1 MNGKENKG
9 LIDRYV
15 AAVGQR
21 LPSKIRADVERELH
35 SSLLDAVEDQ
45 AREVGGSA
53 DEALVKTILREM
65 DSPEK
70 MAARYSGSQYLVGPR
85 LYPAFLKVTRIMLIV
100 MAALF
105 VFGLLAGSYQSRQ
118 GISLATIGASLASLY
133 MSIFT
138 SIGFLLAVFVILERY
153 VLNGHKPEVKD
164 WDPDK
169 LPQVKD
175 LDIVSPVSAA
185 MGIFSAVAGIAL
197 INFFPEWVGVSYFRE
212 GAWHHVSALTPAFTP
227 FVLPTNLIL
236 GALILLNL
244 VLLRRGT
251 WEPLTRWVKVSI
263 WVAGIVLLGAM
274 LVGPPVGYVPSQ
286 VVAPLGGQGFNLDYL
301 LVLIM
306 ISYGFQLL
314 KFVIKNRVYLQIPL
328 SK

>member
-65 DSPEK
+65 DRPDK

-85 LYPAFLKVTRIMLIV
+85 LYPAFLKVTRILLIV

-118 GISLATIGASLASLY
+118 GISLATIGSSLASDRIAASVVSQPSAGAPSPSRNSGLPRQTGVKECTDRIIGTPPA
-133 MSIFT
+133 SIAT
-138 SIGFLLAVFVILERY
+138 A
-153 VLNGHKPEVKD
+153 
-164 WDPDK
+164 
-169 LPQVKD
+169 
-175 LDIVSPVSAA
+175 
-185 MGIFSAVAGIAL
+185 
-197 INFFPEWVGVSYFRE
+197 
-212 GAWHHVSALTPAFTP
+212 
-227 FVLPTNLIL
+227 
-236 GALILLNL
+236 
-244 VLLRRGT
+244 
-251 WEPLTRWVKVSI
+251 
-263 WVAGIVLLGAM
+263 
-274 LVGPPVGYVPSQ
+274 
-286 VVAPLGGQGFNLDYL
+286 
-301 LVLIM
+301 
-306 ISYGFQLL
+306 
-314 KFVIKNRVYLQIPL
+314 IPL
-328 SK
+328 VTAL

>member
-1 MNGKENKG
+1 MNATENKG

-21 LPSKIRADVERELH
+21 LPSKIRADVERELR

-45 AREVGGSA
+45 ARELGGSA
-53 DEALVKTILREM
+53 DEALVKTILRGM
-65 DSPEK
+65 DHPEK
-70 MAARYSGSQYLVGPR
+70 MAARYSASQYLVGPR
-85 LYPAFLKVTRIMLIV
+85 LYPAFLKVTRIVLIV

-105 VFGLLAGSYQSRQ
+105 VFGLLAGSYKSGQ

-133 MSIFT
+133 MSIFA
-138 SIGFLLAVFVILERY
+138 SIGFLLAVFAILERY
-153 VLNGHKPEVKD
+153 VLNGHKPEEKD

-175 LDIVSPVSAA
+175 LDIVSPVSAV

-197 INFFPEWVGVSYFRE
+197 INFFPEWVGVSYFRA
-212 GAWHHVSALTPAFTP
+212 GAWHHISALTPAFMP
-227 FVLPTNLIL
+227 YVLPTNLIL

-251 WEPLTRWVKVSI
+251 WEPLTRWVKAII

-274 LVGPPVGYVPSQ
+274 LVGPPVGYVSTQ
-286 VVAPLGGQGFNLDYL
+286 GMAPLGGQEFSLDYL

-306 ISYGFQLL
+306 ISYGVQLL
-314 KFVIKNRVYLQIPL
+314 KFVIKNRIYFQIPL